1 MKKVR
6 ILALLGA
13 LLATTTEVVALDYY
27 TAKLAARSP
36 ARIAQ
41 AGSAATAAHRLHG
54 GAGRVS
60 G

>member
-1 MKKVR
+1 MNKIR

-27 TAKLAARSP
+27 PAKLVARSP
-36 ARIAQ
+36 ARTAQ
-41 AGSAATAAHRLHG
+41 AGSAGTVLHRLHG
-54 GAGRVS
+54 GAPRVS